1 LGILQDFRA
10 MAKRSP
16 DQRNDYYL
24 IEAARAGIHKPILAA
39 LYATQGKP
47 PLTDGE
53 TGLGIAPANRIPLSQ
68 VNTFPEQVQYA
79 ANTIRSL
86 TDKLTAEGWE
96 GKDLWNPTEGRY
108 SDRLL
113 RAIAEGYSPPP
124 TDAAAARLEPTDADQ
139 LIQAYLA
146 DLETDYSAEQL
157 PQNLAYLDQ
166 ALLAFVERVP
176 TYYNRL
182 TFQREALLEAVRI
195 WRKLDSHAAA
205 IASFDFPDQTDPVDE
220 AELDKALVQF
230 ISQADRYFSGYPN
243 QREALIR
250 LVQLWRELDSREE
263 AIRALAEE
271 DPFANESNPELLD
284 PALIAFVQRLPER
297 YRGRGDQRFALTEG
311 YRLWRGLDSR
321 TTAIEDLGLN
331 PQALVNNTGDNEAMA
346 TAAAQID
353 RALLDFWGRV
363 PAEYEGTADEREA
376 MIRLVTIWRRYDA
389 RTIAIQSLLEDLRRM
404 ERANRDSLEAMPPPI
419 PTLPRSRPDR
429 WTVDNIQIAA
439 TILPSGSFTW
449 AEATR
454 GGTRMPPDQ
463 ATVDAIVRIATLAQ
477 EARDRIGRPFVIT
490 SWYRPPE
497 VNARVGG
504 ASMSRHIVGDA
515 IDFYCEG
522 LTGRQLYWA
531 LDPWWPGGL
540 GRYTQFPY
548 LCHLDARDF
557 RSRWVH

>member
-1 LGILQDFRA
+1 

-24 IEAARAGIHKPILAA
+24 IAAARAGIHKPILAA

-53 TGLGIAPANRIPLSQ
+53 IGLGIAPANRIPPSQ

-96 GKDLWNPTEGRY
+96 GKDLWNPVDGRY
-108 SDRLL
+108 SDRFL

-124 TDAAAARLEPTDADQ
+124 TDTSAARLEPSDEDR

-157 PQNLAYLDQ
+157 PKNLAYLDQ
-166 ALLAFVERVP
+166 ALLAFAERVP
-176 TYYNRL
+176 TYYSRL
-182 TFQREALLEAVRI
+182 SFQREALLEAVRI

-205 IASFDFPDQTDPVDE
+205 IAALELPDPAGEPDDNALDQALLNFLTD
-220 AELDKALVQF
+220 AT
-230 ISQADRYFSGYPN
+230 RYFSGYPN

-250 LVQLWRELDSREE
+250 MVQLWRELDSREA
-263 AIRALAEE
+263 AILVLAQETTVVS
-271 DPFANESNPELLD
+271 ESNPALLD
-284 PALIAFVQRLPER
+284 PALIAFVQRIPEL

-311 YRLWRGLDSR
+311 YRLWQGLDSR
-321 TTAIEDLGLN
+321 TTAIQDLGLN
-331 PQALVNNTGDNEAMA
+331 PQALVNSTGDTEAMA

-363 PAEYEGTADEREA
+363 PIEYESTPEQREA
-376 MIRLVTIWRRYDA
+376 IIRLVTIWRRYEGRA
-389 RTIAIQSLLEDLRRM
+389 LAIQSLLADLRRM
-404 ERANRDSLEAMPPPI
+404 ERANRNSVDAMPPPM
-419 PTLPRSRPDR
+419 PALPKSRPDR
-429 WTVDNIQIAA
+429 WTVSNIQLAA
-439 TILPSGSFTW
+439 SILPSGNFTW

-454 GGTRMPPDQ
+454 GGTRMPADQ
-463 ATVDAIVRIATLAQ
+463 ATVEAIVRIATLAQ
-477 EARDRIGRPFVIT
+477 EARDRIGRPFFIT

-497 VNARVGG
+497 INARVGG

-515 IDFYCEG
+515 IDFYCDG

-540 GRYTQFPY
+540 GRYTRFPY
-548 LCHLDARDF
+548 LCHLDARDY